1 VTADVGNATQLITV
15 AAPSPSS
22 TDGTLTAWERTGGT
36 WQRRF
41 GPVHAYLGSEGIGTS
56 SEQHSRTPQGT
67 FTLTQS
73 FGRNAD
79 PGTAL
84 PYFRTDRQ
92 DWWVSDVGASSY
104 NTHQRCAAASCSFDT
119 AASEQLNLVDP
130 EYDYAVVIDANM
142 NPVVPGAGSAFFL
155 HVANG
160 GPTAGC
166 VAIEQDTLVAIMQWL
181 DPAHHPRIAIGL
193 G

>member
-1 VTADVGNATQLITV
+1 M
-15 AAPSPSS
+15 AAPSRSS
-22 TDGTLTAWERTGGT
+22 TEGTLTTWERTDGG
-36 WQRRF
+36 WQRKL
-41 GPVHAYLGSEGIGTS
+41 GPVHAYLGSEGIGAS

-67 FTLTQS
+67 FALTQS
-73 FGRNAD
+73 FGRDAD

-84 PYFRTDRQ
+84 PYFRTDLR
-92 DWWVSDVGASSY
+92 DWWVSDVDAPSY
-104 NTHQRCAAASCSFDT
+104 NTHQRCRTADCPFDT
-119 AASEQLNLVDP
+119 GASEQLDLVDP

-166 VAIEQDTLVAIMQWL
+166 VAIDQGTLVTIIQWL
-181 DPAHHPRIAIGL
+181 DPAQHPRIAIGL